1 MNGQGSGE
9 DGKWGYL
16 GGFVILLTRDSG
28 VLDWGGANGMVKSSQ
43 ILNIF

>member
-1 MNGQGSGE
+1 MGRMGSGE
-9 DGKWGYL
+9 YL